1 MKGIISADYHLRQD
15 RPRCRLDE
23 DWMGSQKKAI
33 EGVVEI
39 AIDKEC
45 DIYVI
50 GDIFNTPR
58 VPPEVVSMFIS
69 SFEGMGNN
77 SLKVRIL
84 AGNHDL
90 PYHNWEN
97 VNQSSFGIIWNMI
110 ENFITPLSPIDYSY
124 YSAHFGEPILPQE
137 EPTEPILFLHQL
149 VFPSK
154 KSMPPNTNAIT
165 ASDLLKEHP
174 NYKWI
179 FVGDYHSSYHYE
191 KDGRHVVNPGCLIR
205 QRADL
210 IDYQPEVAYVDT
222 DKGIVEWIEIEDRA
236 VLVTDEYLR
245 KEEERSDRI
254 EAFVESVKKSG
265 QISLSFID
273 NLNERIEENREELS
287 EDVINIIE
295 EIREETA
302 K

>member
-1 MKGIISADYHLRQD
+1 MKGIITADFHLRAD

-23 DWMGSQKKAI
+23 DWMESQRKAI
-33 EGVVEI
+33 ESVFKI
-39 AIDKEC
+39 AVNKQC
-45 DIYVI
+45 DVFIL

-58 VPPEVVSMFIS
+58 VPPEVVSTFIS
-69 SFEGMGNN
+69 SLQEIGVN
-77 SLKVRIL
+77 KVHIL

-90 PYHNWEN
+90 PYHSWDN
-97 VNQSSFGIIWNMI
+97 VNQSSFGILWNLKDTTDI
-110 ENFITPLSPIDYSY
+110 LTSIDDSY
-124 YSAHFGEPILPQE
+124 WALHFGETKARPPE
-137 EPTEPILFLHQL
+137 NAEPILFLHQL

-165 ASDLLKEHP
+165 ALDLLKEHP

-191 KDGRHVVNPGCLIR
+191 ENGRHVINPGCLIR

-210 IDYQPEVAYVDT
+210 MDYQPEVAYIDT
-222 DKGIVEWIEIEDRA
+222 NEGIVEWIEIEDKA
-236 VLVTDEYLR
+236 ILVTDEYLR
-245 KEEERSDRI
+245 KEEERNSRI

-273 NLNERIEENREELS
+273 NLNERIEENKDEIGM
-287 EDVINIIE
+287 DAINIIE
-295 EIREETA
+295 EIREET

>member
-1 MKGIISADYHLRQD
+1 MRGIITADFHLRAD

-23 DWMGSQKKAI
+23 DWMKSQRKAI
-33 EGVVEI
+33 ESVVEI

-58 VPPEVVSMFIS
+58 VSPEVVSMFIS
-69 SFEGMGNN
+69 SLEGMENN
-77 SLKVRIL
+77 NLNIRIL

-90 PYHNWEN
+90 PYHSWDN
-97 VNQSSFGIIWNMI
+97 VNQSSFGILWNMV
-110 ENFITPLSPIDYSY
+110 ENFITPLTSISDFYW
-124 YSAHFGEPILPQE
+124 ALHFGETKCRPPE
-137 EPTEPILFLHQL
+137 NGDPVLFLHRL

-154 KSMPPNTNAIT
+154 KSIPPNTSAIT
-165 ASDLLKEHP
+165 ASDLLKEYP
-174 NYKWI
+174 DYKWI

-191 KDGRHVVNPGCLIR
+191 ENGRHVVNPGCLIR

-210 IDYQPEVAYVDT
+210 MDYQPEVAYVDT
-222 DKGIVEWIEIEDRA
+222 DEGTVEWIEIEDKA

-273 NLNERIEENREELS
+273 NLNERIAENRDEIGEEA
-287 EDVINIIE
+287 INIIE
-295 EIREETA
+295 EIREET